1 MQHKPYH
8 TIIGLVSAVLVLL
21 FTAVPVS
28 AEDVALDDFI
38 QQVEKHSKDLK
49 LAEKDVEA
57 AGADRSQALSLAL
70 PHLSAAAQYTRN
82 LHDLYMYADLSAL
95 SGESGSTSKLRTNRN
110 NEYQLGVSLTQTL
123 FSGTVFNAIK
133 AAGEYQHLT
142 DNVYDATYQQLI
154 TGARQ
159 AFYQALLLR
168 EVRDVA
174 VQSENNAHDNYM
186 DVKKA
191 YDNGLVSEFALLQAE
206 ARYRDAIPTTT
217 GARRDYDL
225 AIISLKNLAGVPIEQ
240 EFEPIGLLDDYP
252 SMPDIPSLDTVLFN
266 RPDYNALKW
275 EEKLR
280 GTNVRAERA
289 NYFPTLMGVAEYG
302 YSAQSDEFALDNEN
316 HSVTVGLALSI
327 PIFNGGETRAKVR
340 KAKIERQQTNLEIQ
354 RKRDDIEKELHSVRL
369 RLEEAYDKIRS
380 AEASRATAQKAFDIA
395 ENISA
400 SGLITQL
407 ELKDS
412 RVTLDKA
419 TVGYYSA
426 IFEYLVAY
434 FDWQRV
440 IGKI

>member
-1 MQHKPYH
+1 MRH
-8 TIIGLVSAVLVLL
+8 TIRYTMFGLAIAIFVSL
-21 FTAVPVS
+21 TAVYPVA
-28 AEDVALDDFI
+28 AEEVTLDDFI
-38 QQVEKHSKDLK
+38 QRVEKHSKDLK

-95 SGESGSTSKLRTNRN
+95 TGESGATSKLRTNRN

-142 DNVYDATYQQLI
+142 DYIYKATHQQLI
-154 TGARQ
+154 TSARQ

-168 EVRDVA
+168 EVREVA
-174 VQSENNAHDNYM
+174 VRSEGNAHDNYL
-186 DVKKA
+186 DVKQA

-240 EFEPIGLLDDYP
+240 ELTPVGSLDDYP
-252 SMPDIPSLDTVLFN
+252 SMPDTPSLDTVLFN
-266 RPDYNALKW
+266 RPDYNALVW

-302 YSAQSDEFALDNEN
+302 YSAQSDEFSLDNEN

-327 PIFNGGETRAKVR
+327 PLFNGGETRAKVR
-340 KAKIERQQTNLEIQ
+340 KAKIERQQTNLQIE
-354 RKRDDIEKELHSVRL
+354 RRRDDIEKELESVRL
-369 RLEEAYDKIRS
+369 RLDEAYDKIQS

-395 ENISA
+395 ESISA

-412 RVTLDKA
+412 RVTLDRA
-419 TVGYYSA
+419 IVGYYSA

-440 IGKI
+440 TGKI